1 MKFNTEVVMRLLGLL
16 MLMNTEITY
25 EDYEGLSS
33 IIFKSMGFSLIGFA
47 LVRYLFDRKEY
58 AALQSVVH
66 NIDKMSAEEIK
77 SFNVEQ
83 AEIIRNKRRVRNFLK
98 SKLKRSS
105 SAVTV
110 PDEPLMMSMSNL
122 DKV

>member
-16 MLMNTEITY
+16 MLMNTDITY

-33 IIFKSMGFSLIGFA
+33 IIAKSMGFSLIGLA

-58 AALQSVVH
+58 AALQAVVH

-83 AEIIRNKRRVRNFLK
+83 AETIRNKMRASNFLRN
-98 SKLKRSS
+98 KLRRS
-105 SAVTV
+105 AATV
-110 PDEPLMMSMSNL
+110 PDEPLMMSMSGH

>member
-16 MLMNTEITY
+16 MLMNTDITY

-33 IIFKSMGFSLIGFA
+33 IIVKSMGFSLIGFA

-58 AALQSVVH
+58 AALQAVVH

-83 AEIIRNKRRVRNFLK
+83 AEIIRNKRRVRNFMR
-98 SKLKRSS
+98 SKLRRS
-105 SAVTV
+105 ATTV
-110 PDEPLMMSMSNL
+110 PDEPLMMSMSDL